1 MFVSGRVVL
10 IYTDDRQCFK
20 YIVNDPP
27 RPLSEEDIW
36 FQIGHVYEQQKEVSD
51 CRTLMDGGQWLT
63 RNVQYDSAKSAYMR
77 VLDRDPNHAKVLQ
90 QLGWLHHQQST
101 SFSSQEQAIEY
112 LEKSVNSDQTDAQSW
127 YLLGRCYMSQQKYP
141 KAYEA
146 YQQAVYRDGRNPTF
160 WCSIGV
166 LYYQINQ
173 YRDALDAYS
182 RAIRLNPNISEVW
195 YDLGTLYESC
205 NNQTNDALDA
215 YSRAAELDPSNVHIK
230 ARLALLKG
238 QPTNGLPNQAGAP
251 LPQDVPP
258 QAYQPGA
265 LGAGPPAP
273 QWGAPPPGQAPNAA
287 QPPLP
292 AGGEWP
298 RANRLADLQNP
309 QNPGAQPQMLNPYDS
324 RDRLAQ
330 HVPTRQPT
338 PPKQEVPR
346 QFQEQ
351 QPQRPPPPAH
361 RGLSPSPKV
370 LYNAPPGPAAYPPAP
385 GTQTPSQLPQPLPQQ
400 QQPPAPPNRI
410 ANPNYAPQSSSV
422 PPPAVSTGAPPPA
435 PGYPSRMGSP
445 PEIRP
450 ILDSQNTSPNTKF
463 GRQPFEHHPTSG
475 TPSIAGGAIPPNAA
489 LQAAEAAARE
499 REDRPSTAP
508 PKRHREW
515 EDDASS
521 MSSQKKPANDESRSR
536 LEDPSSRRASPPDRM
551 DRVPN
556 SPYRSP
562 SEVRRADDQRRAT
575 ENYHPSEAAH
585 HPPALGPPQIKSQP
599 QPSPRIGANE
609 ERRDQP
615 TPAPPAQQLPPP
627 PQPQQQAP
635 TQAPP
640 PAQSQPPPQSQA
652 PQPHLEPAAR
662 KMDMDEDYDDS
673 GDDEKRPVKP
683 QSERNSPK
691 ASNGANH
698 DG

>member
-1 MFVSGRVVL
+1 M
-10 IYTDDRQCFK
+10 
-20 YIVNDPP
+20 
-27 RPLSEEDIW
+27 
-36 FQIGHVYEQQKEVSD
+36 
-51 CRTLMDGGQWLT
+51 WL
-63 RNVQYDSAKSAYMR
+63 KSA
-77 VLDRDPNHAKVLQ
+77 NHTQ
-90 QLGWLHHQQST
+90 
-101 SFSSQEQAIEY
+101 
-112 LEKSVNSDQTDAQSW
+112 
-127 YLLGRCYMSQQKYP
+127 
-141 KAYEA
+141 
-146 YQQAVYRDGRNPTF
+146 
-160 WCSIGV
+160 
-166 LYYQINQ
+166 
-173 YRDALDAYS
+173 
-182 RAIRLNPNISEVW
+182 
-195 YDLGTLYESC
+195 YESC

-215 YSRAAELDPSNVHIK
+215 YSRAAELDPTNVHIK

-273 QWGAPPPGQAPNAA
+273 QWGAPPPGQAPTGPPAA
-287 QPPLP
+287 LP
-292 AGGEWP
+292 TGGDWS

-330 HVPTRQPT
+330 HVPPRQPAS
-338 PPKQEVPR
+338 PKQEAPR
-346 QFQEQ
+346 QFQD

-370 LYNAPPGPAAYPPAP
+370 LYNAPGPNAYPAAPAA
-385 GTQTPSQLPQPLPQQ
+385 QTPSQLPQPLPQHQ
-400 QQPPAPPNRI
+400 APAPPNRI
-410 ANPNYAPQSSSV
+410 ANPNYGPQSSSV
-422 PPPAVSTGAPPPA
+422 PPPAVSMGAPPPA
-435 PGYPSRMGSP
+435 QGSGPAYPSRMTSP

-450 ILDSQNTSPNTKF
+450 ILDNQNTSPNAKF

-475 TPSIAGGAIPPNAA
+475 TPSIAGGAPPPNAA

-499 REDRPSTAP
+499 REERPSTAP

-521 MSSQKKPANDESRSR
+521 MSSQKKPANDENRSR
-536 LEDPSSRRASPPDRM
+536 LDDPSSRRASPPDRM

-562 SEVRRADDQRRAT
+562 SEIRRADDQRRAT

-585 HPPALGPPQIKSQP
+585 HPPALGPAQANP
-599 QPSPRIGANE
+599 QPSPRIGATE

-627 PQPQQQAP
+627 PQPQSQAP
-635 TQAPP
+635 APSPAPSQPQAPP
-640 PAQSQPPPQSQA
+640 QAQ
-652 PQPHLEPAAR
+652 QPHLEPAAR

-673 GDDEKRPVKP
+673 GDEDKRPTNP
-683 QSERNSPK
+683 QSARTSPK
-691 ASNGANH
+691 PSNGANH
-698 DG
+698 EG